1 MAKTLKTRI
10 VHKHASEAEWSSSSL
25 IPMQGELII
34 YDADN
39 NYTYGRFKIGDG
51 VHTVAELPF
60 TTDAIMAQ
68 MIATEAYVTNL
79 INQKSQVQII
89 TWEEN
94 D

>member
-10 VHKHASEAEWSSSSL
+10 VHKHATEAEWGSSSL
-25 IPMQGELII
+25 VPMQGELII

-39 NYTYGRFKIGDG
+39 NHTYGRFKIGDG
-51 VHTVAELPF
+51 VHTVTELPF
-60 TTDAIMAQ
+60 TTD
-68 MIATEAYVTNL
+68 ATEAYVTNL